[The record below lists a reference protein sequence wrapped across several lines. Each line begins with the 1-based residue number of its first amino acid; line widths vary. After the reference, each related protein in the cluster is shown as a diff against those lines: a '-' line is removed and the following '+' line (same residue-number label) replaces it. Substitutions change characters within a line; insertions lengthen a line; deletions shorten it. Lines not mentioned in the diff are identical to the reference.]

1 MHIPVSSSIQD
12 EYSNNVAFNKIFL
25 NQMEQM
31 NDLEDINMDNLYF
44 IKDKR
49 QKNTI
54 TFEDFEQ
61 FYKKLT
67 EIEEINEIEIANYE
81 KPTFNI
87 NLNQEKIFSTFENEK
102 YVNVVNPENKIKYK
116 CINEEKIER
125 DNIKENESIK
135 IDEQLNK
142 EIIEEAKEILI
153 NNNDQEINKCENIDN
168 NNNNFEYMKLKN
180 NKKKKQEEL
189 FYPFT
194 PGKGIQQCLK
204 IYEES
209 SISSNNNKEQSK
221 DNSNNIGDNKS
232 QNKNK
237 NNRENFENS
246 QNSTEK
252 NSGENEED
260 SIYTEQ
266 IVNGKENILFKFTTK
281 KYFINM
287 EGKKR
292 RIKKKRKFKKSRS

>member
-1 MHIPVSSSIQD
+1 MGITKLIQD
-12 EYSNNVAFNKIFL
+12 TLEHDVLAAYETDVTSISNIFAIDQGFSLNFVNEDGSIKEGECFFRKYDNTPLLILCWVNK
-25 NQMEQM
+25 
-31 NDLEDINMDNLYF
+31 DG
-44 IKDKR
+44 
-49 QKNTI
+49 KNWLKEI
-54 TFEDFEQ
+54 T
-61 FYKKLT
+61 
-67 EIEEINEIEIANYE
+67 EEITVSNAN
-81 KPTFNI
+81 F
-87 NLNQEKIFSTFENEK
+87 K
-102 YVNVVNPENKIKYK
+102 YLFRIQPVKN
-116 CINEEKIER
+116 
-125 DNIKENESIK
+125 
-135 IDEQLNK
+135 DE
-142 EIIEEAKEILI
+142 
-153 NNNDQEINKCENIDN
+153 
-168 NNNNFEYMKLKN
+168 
-180 NKKKKQEEL
+180 KKKQEEL

-292 RIKKKRKFKKSRS
+292 RKNKKR

>member
-1 MHIPVSSSIQD
+1 M
-12 EYSNNVAFNKIFL
+12 
-25 NQMEQM
+25 
-31 NDLEDINMDNLYF
+31 
-44 IKDKR
+44 
-49 QKNTI
+49 
-54 TFEDFEQ
+54 
-61 FYKKLT
+61 
-67 EIEEINEIEIANYE
+67 
-81 KPTFNI
+81 
-87 NLNQEKIFSTFENEK
+87 
-102 YVNVVNPENKIKYK
+102 
-116 CINEEKIER
+116 
-125 DNIKENESIK
+125 
-135 IDEQLNK
+135 
-142 EIIEEAKEILI
+142 I
-153 NNNDQEINKCENIDN
+153 NNNDQEINKCENIDNN

-292 RIKKKRKFKKSRS
+292 RIKKKRKFKSDDIRKKIKSRFHKTFKNIINENLKKAGAKKLFDFFPQCFIGNVSKKTKTLKLDIDKKKNKTKKILELTYKELILKDFVSENNKEKEQNVDYKKYKRNKEVLEYLEKNEEICKKSYNKKAKNSENKKKKK